1 MTIPTDIHTHRQPH
15 VAGEAIVNC
24 FPETFDPQAEGWYSV
39 GIHPWHA
46 SVFSSSLSPLP
57 SALPFS
63 EFEQMLHH
71 PRVLAVGEA
80 GLDKLAAAPLSLQ
93 VTIFESQALLAEES
107 GKPLIIHLVKAVDE
121 LLKLKRRL
129 HPAVPWIIHG
139 FRGKAALAE
148 EYLRHGFHLS
158 FGERYQEAALRMVS
172 PERLFLETDEAT
184 TPISLLY
191 ERAAEV
197 RGVSSEKL
205 EETIRRNVS
214 EIFFKR

>member
-46 SVFSSSLSPLP
+46 AVFSSSLSPLP

-93 VTIFESQALLAEES
+93 VTILS
-107 GKPLIIHLVKAVDE
+107 
-121 LLKLKRRL
+121 
-129 HPAVPWIIHG
+129 
-139 FRGKAALAE
+139 
-148 EYLRHGFHLS
+148 LRHS
-158 FGERYQEAALRMVS
+158 WQKS
-172 PERLFLETDEAT
+172 
-184 TPISLLY
+184 
-191 ERAAEV
+191 RANH
-197 RGVSSEKL
+197 SSS
-205 EETIRRNVS
+205 TW
-214 EIFFKR
+214 

>member
-1 MTIPTDIHTHRQPH
+1 M
-15 VAGEAIVNC
+15 
-24 FPETFDPQAEGWYSV
+24 
-39 GIHPWHA
+39 
-46 SVFSSSLSPLP
+46 
-57 SALPFS
+57 
-63 EFEQMLHH
+63 
-71 PRVLAVGEA
+71 
-80 GLDKLAAAPLSLQ
+80 
-93 VTIFESQALLAEES
+93 
-107 GKPLIIHLVKAVDE
+107 KAVDE

-158 FGERYQEAALRMVS
+158 FGEHYQEAALRMVS

>member
-1 MTIPTDIHTHRQPH
+1 
-15 VAGEAIVNC
+15 
-24 FPETFDPQAEGWYSV
+24 
-39 GIHPWHA
+39 
-46 SVFSSSLSPLP
+46 
-57 SALPFS
+57 
-63 EFEQMLHH
+63 MLHH

-129 HPAVPWIIHG
+129 RPAVPWIIHG

-158 FGERYQEAALRMVS
+158 FGEHYQEAALRMVS